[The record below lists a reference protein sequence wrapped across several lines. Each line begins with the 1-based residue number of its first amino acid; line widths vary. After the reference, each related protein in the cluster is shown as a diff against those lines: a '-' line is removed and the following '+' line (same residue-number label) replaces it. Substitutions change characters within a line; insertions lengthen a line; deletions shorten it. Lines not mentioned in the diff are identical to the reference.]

1 MPGYFRFLTLLAF
14 HTFLALKV
22 NAAVLEVGVGGTHDS
37 TNIVPKP
44 IVTGITALGI
54 DHVTVLGPTLKDI
67 AWQKAGIFKVSPQL
81 RLNLCASPN
90 RVSARRSRVYS
101 EPAERGDDCS

>member
-22 NAAVLEVGVGGTHDS
+22 NATVLEVGVGGTHDS

-67 AWQKAGIFKVSPQL
+67 AWQKAGIFKVSPKL
-81 RLNLCASPN
+81 HLHLSIRPN
-90 RVSARRSRVYS
+90 HVSGRRTRVYS
-101 EPAERGDDCS
+101 DSAERGDGCS